1 MDSVQGMIHWKEW
14 DSVFLESF
22 ILAYMRW
29 THQNNL
35 TSEVFHSFKSADIN
49 EAPRQNDLPLSVIS
63 PLSLFLAPYSLFS
76 APKAHLLVFLLAVA
90 AGVYFLSVH
99 FLQKP

>member
-1 MDSVQGMIHWKEW
+1 M
-14 DSVFLESF
+14 SF

-29 THQNNL
+29 THLNSL

-63 PLSLFLAPYSLFS
+63 PLPLSIPGSLVFVLGTKSSFTCFLAGCSCWGLLPFCAFS
-76 APKAHLLVFLLAVA
+76 SKALKCHIAICPAEMLLS
-90 AGVYFLSVH
+90 Y
-99 FLQKP
+99 